1 MRIHPN
7 KLVIDVQQ
15 EFSRM
20 FPFLKLEFYR
30 STGSRRVDPVKQN
43 MLAFDRK
50 IGEGQINITDGEIDI
65 KPAMTVKELEKRL
78 KDEFSLVAQVF
89 RRSRNVWLQ
98 TTMTDSWTLSNQ
110 NEHGKEISLGK
121 VKSIVPGDFDL
132 ERDTGN

>member
-1 MRIHPN
+1 MIIHPN
-7 KLVIDVQQ
+7 KLVGEVQQ

-30 STGSRRVDPVKQN
+30 GKGPQRLDPVRQN
-43 MLAFDRK
+43 ILAADRK
-50 IGEGQINITDGEIDI
+50 IAEGQTNITDGEIDI

-78 KDEFSLVAQVF
+78 KDEFSLLGQVF

-121 VKSIVPGDFDL
+121 VKSIIPGDFDL
-132 ERDTGN
+132 ERDAGN